1 MQYSAEEALK
11 NLRHN
16 LKTLVERK
24 AVEMPE
30 DALNQVMNQEKS
42 LTVDELLVISE
53 LSGHSLSMLLNH
65 RLNGEKADIKM
76 LVMDCDGVL
85 TDGGMTFTKNGDE
98 IKKFNAKDGQGIK
111 RAQKA
116 GMLTGI
122 ISAGISTGLV
132 EKRAE
137 MLGIPLV
144 YVGKRPKLEVLEDWL
159 KELKLEL
166 SQIAYIGDDIS
177 DITILQKAGISA
189 CPSDA
194 VRQVRNICDV
204 VLSLD
209 GGNGCVREL
218 IDEHLLPE

>member
-1 MQYSAEEALK
+1 MQYSAEEVLN

-16 LKTLVERK
+16 LKQLADRK
-24 AVEMPE
+24 LIELPE
-30 DALNQVMNQEKS
+30 DSLSQVLRQEKS
-42 LTVDELLVISE
+42 LSVDELLVISE
-53 LSGHSLSMLLNH
+53 LSGHSINMLLNH
-65 RLNGEKADIKM
+65 RIDADKADIKM

-111 RAQKA
+111 RAQQS

-137 MLGIPLV
+137 MLGIPHV
-144 YVGKRPKLEVLEDWL
+144 YVGKRPKLEVLKEWL
-159 KELKLEL
+159 QELGLEMK
-166 SQIAYIGDDIS
+166 QIAYIGDDIS

-194 VRQVRNICDV
+194 VRQVRDICDL
-204 VLSLD
+204 VLSLE